1 MERMM
6 STLGS
11 RNGFERQRVLHLTEL
26 QWMEMARSARVVANR
41 DTLMNFSDRSSL
53 RMFVEEGRF
62 VLPRGVLVYSIPLSA
77 PGFDGADMM
86 EKCRTLLNEILSQ
99 NGSADLNASSLYE
112 I

>member
-1 MERMM
+1 MERTM

-11 RNGFERQRVLHLTEL
+11 HNEFERLRVLRLTES

-77 PGFDGADMM
+77 PGFDGGDMM

-99 NGSADLNASSLYE
+99 NGNADPNALSLYE